1 MIKTITKIL
10 RDFIN
15 LREFQEENSQRLLCA
30 QRGIHKPRLE
40 MPAAVSEAV
49 FSSLVFSHPRTS

>member
-1 MIKTITKIL
+1 MVKTTTRIL
-10 RDFIN
+10 RDFSN
-15 LREFQEENSQRLLCA
+15 LREFQEENSQRPLCV

-49 FSSLVFSHPRTS
+49 FSRLVFSHP